1 MIVDFENTSCVFLF
15 IYIFRLMKSRE
26 VICAIKQIA
35 RSNYK
40 LVLSQIFIIFFLWA
54 VGVVSPYLSGLYI
67 DELIAGISFHSFVAF
82 ILIIAAANFLKI
94 ALRYLQSLISTN
106 LGQRMVH
113 QINNILFQKIFTS
126 NYAYYCNIDCAYY
139 IDQINRDSNAVVN
152 FLISNIFNFFLQAA
166 TIIASAVIVFQADKL
181 LCVIILLLIPFYICT
196 FLLNKN
202 KMHTAKAALKQ
213 RLNQYASNC
222 AEQINKLSYIKR
234 NTLYHEMSERLT
246 RSFNH
251 LLSASLHSVSVDYL
265 FTNLNQVVIILAY
278 LCIIG
283 IGGYKVTTGALSIG
297 LFSVI
302 NTYFNMMIS
311 SVSYFVGIAG
321 SYQDTKIS
329 FQRIQKILQ
338 TPDEDKGDLLPESIH
353 QVEVKDFSL
362 QYGSHVILNHC
373 NVTFRT
379 GCIYGLRGP
388 NGTGKTTLLNALVG
402 LFSGEV
408 SGHIYYDGISTDQ
421 LDMPALRRKKIS
433 YIEQA
438 PVLLNI
444 SVRDYLHFGIEQNH
458 AVSENQEHLL
468 KVWDIDYLLDKEMN
482 ENGSNFSGGEKQK
495 LALVRALSKES
506 SLILLDEPTSAL
518 DKPSVAKLIDLLQS
532 IKSNTIIIVVSHD
545 LDMLEHCDEVINLS
559 SIQYPSSGIINKYG
573 LDEDHIS

>member
-94 ALRYLQSLISTN
+94 ALRYLQSLVSTN

-283 IGGYKVTTGALSIG
+283 IGGYIVTTGALSIG

-373 NVTFRT
+373 NVTFRA

-402 LFSGEV
+402 LFSGEI
-408 SGHIYYDGISTDQ
+408 SGHIYYDGISINQ

-433 YIEQA
+433 YIEQT
-438 PVLLNI
+438 PVLLNM

>member
-94 ALRYLQSLISTN
+94 ALRYLQSLVSTN

-373 NVTFRT
+373 NVTFRA

-402 LFSGEV
+402 LFSGEI
-408 SGHIYYDGISTDQ
+408 SGHIYYDGISINQ
-421 LDMPALRRKKIS
+421 LDMPALRRKKIT
-433 YIEQA
+433 YIEQT
-438 PVLLNI
+438 PVLLNM